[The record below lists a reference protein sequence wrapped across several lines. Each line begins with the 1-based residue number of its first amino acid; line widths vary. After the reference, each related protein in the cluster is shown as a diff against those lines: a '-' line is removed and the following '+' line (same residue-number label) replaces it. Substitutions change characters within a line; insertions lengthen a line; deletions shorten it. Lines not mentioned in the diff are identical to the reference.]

1 MPNNTI
7 PRLDVD
13 ELMRR
18 IRAEVASSGAATGAP
33 GGARVPAAPAAS
45 PSSEGNGRGAPSA
58 RQVRILQQLL
68 GVSTKTIA
76 FVRTLGRRVAG
87 HSVALAVAEREIDAL
102 KESHAEIT
110 RQLRIAEQRIDEL
123 RIVPERRL
131 NELADKVSERAREIL
146 YLKEDLTLLK
156 LVAGRRQ
163 NIADLPSGAG
173 AAGAREAADNPA
185 DDLEPFYTAHQERF
199 RGDRDDVTER
209 CAVYLPRIEALAAA
223 QVRPLSMLD
232 LGCGRGE
239 WLALMHTRG
248 AASGVDSNARTV
260 AECRARGLDVVHADA
275 LSHLRALPE
284 RSLDVVTAFH
294 VIEHLPF
301 RTLLDMAREIYR
313 VLRPGGIVIL
323 ETPNPENLLVASHSF
338 HLDPTHQ
345 WILPPA
351 YTSFVLEQVGFSAV
365 VTVALNPN
373 RYAPRLDAE
382 PTGVSDLLNQLLYGP
397 QDYAAV
403 ATKPTV
409 GA

>member
-18 IRAEVASSGAATGAP
+18 IRAEVASSGAATGAA
-33 GGARVPAAPAAS
+33 GGGRVTATPAAP
-45 PSSEGNGRGAPSA
+45 PSSEGNGRSAPSA

-68 GVSTKTIA
+68 GVSAKTVA

-87 HSVALAVAEREIDAL
+87 HSVALAVADREIDAL
-102 KESHAEIT
+102 KQSHAEIT

-123 RIVPERRL
+123 RVVPERRL
-131 NELADKVSERAREIL
+131 NELADQVSQRAREIL

-156 LVAGRRQ
+156 LLAGRR
-163 NIADLPSGAG
+163 DGATLDSPTG
-173 AAGAREAADNPA
+173 PTAATAAADNLA

-223 QVRPLSMLD
+223 QAGPLRMLD

-239 WLALMHTRG
+239 WLALLHTRG
-248 AASGVDSNARTV
+248 TASGVDTNARTV

-275 LSHLRALPE
+275 LAHLRQLPE

-301 RTLLDMAREIYR
+301 RTLLEMAREIYR

-345 WILPPA
+345 RILPPA
-351 YTSFVLEQVGFSAV
+351 YTSFMLEQIGFSAV
-365 VTVALNPN
+365 VTVGLNPN
-373 RYAPRLDAE
+373 RYAPALASE

-409 GA
+409 SL